1 MGRLAV
7 GVGSLQWLRFPPTPN
22 SQRDDYRTLP
32 SGASFVAIAFG
43 LSERAAGE
51 LITMTHGSDVE
62 ALRWVVFGS
71 NPAELSQ
78 LDTRWNPH
86 IDLTLV
92 LLPGMI
98 EDVLDATLTI
108 LEAESISAR
117 ESVWIQ
123 GAGASLVNSSEF
135 GFVVDAR
142 ERDSQSVVS
151 ELRQWVSTRCT
162 DQPPRL

>member
-1 MGRLAV
+1 
-7 GVGSLQWLRFPPTPN
+7 
-22 SQRDDYRTLP
+22 
-32 SGASFVAIAFG
+32 
-43 LSERAAGE
+43 
-51 LITMTHGSDVE
+51 MTHGSDVE

-78 LDTRWNPH
+78 LDKRWNPH

-92 LLPGMI
+92 LLPEMI
-98 EDVLDATLTI
+98 EDVLDAVLTI

-123 GAGASLVNSSEF
+123 GAGASLVNSTEF

-142 ERDSQSVVS
+142 GKDSQSVVS